1 MMSSLSDK
9 TSGANPWKG
18 ADLWDFSLA
27 IYDIEEVREAC
38 LAAQDQLDAD
48 VNVLLLCCWLAATGR
63 GAVDAEDFARLSQAT
78 SIWHTEVVKPLR
90 AARRRLSKPPG
101 SVSRR
106 DAEAFRDQVANIE
119 LKAEHIEQTVLTETI
134 GRAPVV
140 HNLEYWQRDMRQSL
154 ATYFTFIGA
163 SQTNLTESLI
173 TVLSEACRSPAANP
187 E

>member
-1 MMSSLSDK
+1 MTDAPISRSRS
-9 TSGANPWKG
+9 NPWEG

-48 VNVLLLCCWLAATGR
+48 VNILLLCCWLAATGR
-63 GAVDAEDFARLSQAT
+63 GAVDADDFARLSQAA

-90 AARRRLSKPPG
+90 AARKRLSKPPA

-119 LKAEHIEQTVLTETI
+119 LEAEHIQQKVLTETI
-134 GRAPVV
+134 DRAPVV
-140 HNLEYWQRDMRQSL
+140 HNLEHWDSDMRRNL
-154 ATYFTFIGA
+154 ATYLAFIGA
-163 SQTNLTESLI
+163 PKSDLTE
-173 TVLSEACRSPAANP
+173 TVINILSEACRAAARSS